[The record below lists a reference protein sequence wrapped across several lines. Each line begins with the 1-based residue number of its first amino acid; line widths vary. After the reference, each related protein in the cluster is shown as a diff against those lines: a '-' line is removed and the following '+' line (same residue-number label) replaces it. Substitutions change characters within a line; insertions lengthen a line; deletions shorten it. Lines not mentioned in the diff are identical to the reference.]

1 LTTGSG
7 LVGLHLL
14 RLERGSTL
22 TGIDIDCDAVETA
35 ERNARVLELSARAR
49 FECGD
54 LWSAATKESIESVRP
69 HLLICN
75 PPYIPEPQGLP
86 LELEAAAASQTLWES
101 SPTASTRG
109 PFIHTSGRF
118 RAPG

>member
-1 LTTGSG
+1 VHQAEVEVVEADYRMRAVVHDRLF
-7 LVGLHLL
+7 LIL
-14 RLERGSTL
+14 RRFAPC
-22 TGIDIDCDAVETA
+22 IV
-35 ERNARVLELSARAR
+35 ELSARAR